1 MFAILYGLQLIESH
15 QELPIAE
22 RHDHIAGAVDS
33 NNDPMHRRASSS
45 DLVLDLR
52 YKKWRRNAASTREE
66 HRLIHA
72 VRYCAIKQR
81 MANANKLG

>member
-1 MFAILYGLQLIESH
+1 MFGILYGLQLIESH

-33 NNDPMHRRASSS
+33 NNDPMHCSASAS

-52 YKKWRRNAASTREE
+52 YKKWR
-66 HRLIHA
+66 
-72 VRYCAIKQR
+72 
-81 MANANKLG
+81 